1 MPSRPTRQTAG
12 RGRAATPKAFT
23 IAPTAA
29 CHCRRLPRP
38 DCRAQGG
45 RLPGHHPHRVHL
57 HGGWGGALVQGKAA
71 RQAAG
76 VVPCT
81 TDGAKRL
88 VLVARRLGGCL
99 QSGGT
104 CSCGLAAPANSHSRT
119 SLPAAALQVE
129 EGIDALYDLI
139 WHIESYE
146 QVRDRGGCIL
156 SHCWDWLCQMFVAL
170 RLLGSPCPRLR
181 ALGHRAGPELPLLS
195 HLTCAAHACAPA
207 AARSCRCAPRC
218 PCTCCPSAS
227 RPWA

>member
-38 DCRAQGG
+38 DCGAQGG

-76 VVPCT
+76 VGRCSAG
-81 TDGAKRL
+81 GAKRL
-88 VLVARRLGGCL
+88 VLVARPLGGCL
-99 QSGGT
+99 QGGGT
-104 CSCGLAAPANSHSRT
+104 CSCGLTAPAKSHSPT
-119 SLPAAALQVE
+119 SPPAAALQVE

-146 QVRDRGGCIL
+146 QVRGRGGCFYCTAGIGCAEGL
-156 SHCWDWLCQMFVAL
+156 LVCACW
-170 RLLGSPCPRLR
+170 
-181 ALGHRAGPELPLLS
+181 GPMPAPGGTVPGQSCLLLS
-195 HLTCAAHACAPA
+195 RLTCAARAPA
-207 AARSCRCAPRC
+207 AAPSCRCAPRC